1 MIPSANWP
9 SAPDIPNMAAK
20 APFKTTFAA
29 SEVIRPIFTGGD
41 VAIEND
47 ARILATTLGDDAIL
61 TDIKTGKHLAK
72 VEGDG
77 ELISTLTLTPSGSH
91 LIICSRSLSMRIYSL
106 QKTADSIDPQ
116 LVRTVRPH
124 TTPVVVLAVDRTST
138 LLATG
143 GTDGSIKVWDINGGY
158 ITHTFRGPSVLVS
171 ALLFFELATS
181 SNKPELNG
189 VKGSDKKRRHS
200 KTAHDGET
208 EEDVPA
214 TARFRLAS
222 GSQDGKVRVW
232 DLHKRSVVAN
242 LDSHVSDVRGLDYSS
257 PQNVLVTVS
266 RDKTIRWWDTRSWK
280 PRKVIPCFELVE
292 AVGFIGDGQLTY
304 TAGSNGCLRIWQT
317 ETGREVTKEQKEKP
331 EAVAFVAAVYRPGFP
346 FIACIQMDHT
356 IALFKT
362 PVEEATSAIAPPEP
376 FHRISGTHDDIIDL
390 RYLLP
395 DHSIMALAT
404 NSEDIRIVSVS
415 EPGDSTT
422 LVSSEYFGQDIALLK
437 GHDDIII
444 TLDVD
449 WSGHWVATGAKDNTA
464 KIWRVDPQNDSYTC
478 WATFQ
483 GHAESVSAVALPRIR
498 PVDGSKAH
506 ADPLNHPPQFLVTGS
521 SDQTI
526 KRWEIPKEQQQN
538 TKSGIRA
545 AYTRKAHDKD
555 INAIDVSNNAQL
567 FASASQDKVVKIWS
581 IEEGEVQGILRGHRR
596 GVWSVSFAP
605 LNTPILQ
612 GEQGSVSGKGV
623 VITGSGDKTIKLW
636 SLTDYTCLRTFEGH
650 SNSVLKVTWLNI
662 PPPEERSKKPMLI
675 ASAGGDGLVKVW
687 DVNSGENECT
697 LDNHEDRVWALA
709 VHPDTNMIVSGSGDS
724 TVTFWKDTS
733 TETQTASN
741 EAALKLIEQEQELDN
756 YEYAGAYREAITLAL
771 QLNHPRKLQG
781 LFEKVVNSKT
791 PDAGSLS
798 GLKAVDEVLTTLS
811 DEQLFLLLLRLRDW
825 NTNARTAP
833 MAQRILWT
841 VVKSYPVSRLSGL
854 SVKGAKGQKSLKE
867 VLNALKVY
875 TERHYK
881 RMEELVDESYLV
893 EYTLREMDALAP
905 SLDNMKLVDGVD
917 TDVVMT

>member
-1 MIPSANWP
+1 
-9 SAPDIPNMAAK
+9 
-20 APFKTTFAA
+20 
-29 SEVIRPIFTGGD
+29 
-41 VAIEND
+41 
-47 ARILATTLGDDAIL
+47 
-61 TDIKTGKHLAK
+61 
-72 VEGDG
+72 
-77 ELISTLTLTPSGSH
+77 
-91 LIICSRSLSMRIYSL
+91 MRIYSL
-106 QKTADSIDPQ
+106 QKIPATDSIDPQ

-124 TTPVVVLAVDRTST
+124 TTPVVVVAVDRTST

-158 ITHTFRGPSVLVS
+158 VTHTFRGPSVLVS

-181 SNKPELNG
+181 LEKKDSE
-189 VKGSDKKRRHS
+189 KGKRRHS
-200 KTAHDGET
+200 KAAQ
-208 EEDVPA
+208 EEAEDEVPA

-222 GSQDGKVRVW
+222 GSRDGKVRVW

-242 LDSHVSDVRGLDYSS
+242 LDSHVSDVQGLDYSFA
-257 PQNVLVTVS
+257 QNALVTAS
-266 RDKTIRWWDTRSWK
+266 RDKTIRWWDTKSWK
-280 PRKVIPCFELVE
+280 LRKVIPCFELVE
-292 AVGFIGDGQLTY
+292 AVGFIGDGRLTY
-304 TAGSNGCLRIWQT
+304 TAGSNGCLRIWHT
-317 ETGREVTKEQKEKP
+317 DTGRELTKEQNAKP
-331 EAVAFVAAVYRPGFP
+331 EAEAFVAASYRPGFP
-346 FIACIQMDHT
+346 FIACVQVDHT
-356 IALFKT
+356 IALFNIPSEST
-362 PVEEATSAIAPPEP
+362 ASSIAPPEP
-376 FHRISGTHDDIIDL
+376 FRRISGTHDDIIDL

-395 DHSIMALAT
+395 DRSVMALAT

-415 EPGDSTT
+415 EPSNSTA
-422 LVSSEYFGQDIALLK
+422 LVPCQYFGQDIALLR

-464 KIWRVDPQNDSYTC
+464 KVWRVDPKNGSYTC

-506 ADPLNHPPQFLVTGS
+506 ADPLSHPPQFLLTGS

-526 KRWEIPKEQQQN
+526 KRWEIPKEPQERA
-538 TKSGIRA
+538 KSGLRA
-545 AYTRKAHDKD
+545 LYTRKAHDKD

-581 IEEGEVQGILRGHRR
+581 IEEGETQGILRGHRR
-596 GVWSVSFAP
+596 GVWSVAFAP
-605 LNTPILQ
+605 LNTPVLQ

-636 SLTDYTCLRTFEGH
+636 SLADYTCLRTFEGH
-650 SNSVLKVTWLNI
+650 SNSVLKVAWLNI
-662 PPPEERSKKPMLI
+662 PPPEERSKKPILI

-687 DVNSGENECT
+687 DINSGENECT

-709 VHPDTNMIVSGSGDS
+709 IHPETNMIVSGSGDS

-771 QLNHPRKLQG
+771 QLNHPRKLQS

-791 PDAGSLS
+791 PEAGSLS
-798 GLKAVDEVLTTLS
+798 GVKVVDEVLATLS
-811 DEQLFLLLLRLRDW
+811 DEQLFLLLLRVRDW

-841 VVKSYPVSRLSGL
+841 IVKSYPVSRLSSL

-893 EYTLREMDALAP
+893 EYTLREMDALTP
-905 SLDNMKLVDGVD
+905 SLDNMKWTDGTD
-917 TDVVMT
+917 TDIIM

>member
-1 MIPSANWP
+1 
-9 SAPDIPNMAAK
+9 MATK
-20 APFKTTFAA
+20 VPFKTTFAA
-29 SEVIRPIFTGGD
+29 SEVIRPIFTGGA
-41 VAIEND
+41 VSIENG
-47 ARILATTLGDDAIL
+47 ARVLATTLGEDAIL

-91 LIICSRSLSMRIYSL
+91 LIICSRSLSMRIYHL
-106 QKTADSIDPQ
+106 QRTQTTELIQPQ
-116 LVRTVRPH
+116 LVRTLRAH

-158 ITHTFRGPSVLVS
+158 VTHTFRGPNVLVS
-171 ALLFFELATS
+171 ALLFFELATGPRKQS
-181 SNKPELNG
+181 ELSEA
-189 VKGSDKKRRHS
+189 KGSENKKRRQS
-200 KTAHDGET
+200 KTASET
-208 EEDVPA
+208 ATEVPT

-222 GSQDGKVRVW
+222 GSQGGNVRIW

-242 LDSHVSDVRGLDYSS
+242 LDSHMSDVQGLDYS
-257 PQNVLVTVS
+257 PAQNTLVTAG
-266 RDKTIRWWDTRSWK
+266 RDKTIRWWDATSWK
-280 PRKVIPCFELVE
+280 PRRVIPCAEPLE
-292 AVGFIGDGQLTY
+292 AAGFIEDGQLAY
-304 TAGSNGCLRIWQT
+304 TVGSKGCLRIWHT
-317 ETGREVTKEQKEKP
+317 DTGRELTKAQKEKA
-331 EAVAFVAAVYRPGFP
+331 EAEAFVAAIYRPGFP
-346 FIACIQMDHT
+346 FIACVQVDHT
-356 IALFKT
+356 IALFDVYSHT
-362 PVEEATSAIAPPEP
+362 EGATSIIETPEP
-376 FHRISGTHDDIIDL
+376 IHRISGTHDDIIDL

-395 DHSIMALAT
+395 DRSLMALAT

-415 EPGDSTT
+415 QPSDNTGPASST
-422 LVSSEYFGQDIALLK
+422 YFGQDIALLK

-444 TLDVD
+444 TLDAD

-464 KIWRVDPQNDSYTC
+464 KVWRVDPKNNSYIC

-483 GHAESVSAVALPRIR
+483 GHAESVTAVALPRLQ

-506 ADPLNHPPQFLVTGS
+506 SEPLTHPPQFLITGS

-526 KRWEIPKEQQQN
+526 KRWDIPKEQQLG

-545 AYTRKAHDKD
+545 SYTRKAHDKD
-555 INAIDVSNNAQL
+555 INALDISNHAQL

-605 LNTPILQ
+605 LNTPVLQ

-623 VITGSGDKTIKLW
+623 VITGSGDKTVKLW
-636 SLTDYTCLRTFEGH
+636 SLADYTCLRTFEGH
-650 SNSVLKVTWLNI
+650 SNSVLKVIWLNI
-662 PPPEERSKKPMLI
+662 PPPEERSKRPILI

-687 DVNSGENECT
+687 DANSGETECT

-709 VHPDTNMIVSGSGDS
+709 IHPVTNMIVSGSGDS
-724 TVTFWKDTS
+724 TATFWRDTS
-733 TETQTASN
+733 TETQIASN
-741 EAALKLIEQEQELDN
+741 EAVLKHSEQEQELDN

-791 PDAGSLS
+791 PDADSLS
-798 GLKAVDEVLTTLS
+798 GLKTVDGVLATLS

-841 VVKSYPVSRLSGL
+841 IVKSYPVDRLSGL
-854 SVKGAKGQKSLKE
+854 SVGGAKGQKSVKE

-893 EYTLREMDALAP
+893 EYTLREMDSLAP
-905 SLDNMKLVDGVD
+905 SLDGMKLTDGED
-917 TDVVMT
+917 TDVIMT

>member
-1 MIPSANWP
+1 
-9 SAPDIPNMAAK
+9 MAAK

-29 SEVIRPIFTGGD
+29 SEVIQPIFTGGA
-41 VAIEND
+41 VAIENE
-47 ARILATTLGDDAIL
+47 ARILATTLGEDAIL

-72 VEGDG
+72 IEGDG

-91 LIICSRSLSMRIYSL
+91 LIVCSRSLSMRIYSL
-106 QKTADSIDPQ
+106 QKTPSIDSIAPQ
-116 LVRTVRPH
+116 LLRTVRPH

-143 GTDGSIKVWDINGGY
+143 GTDGSIKVWDIRGGY
-158 ITHTFRGPSVLVS
+158 VTHTFRGPSVLVS

-181 SNKPELNG
+181 LKDQPGQNG
-189 VKGSDKKRRHS
+189 TRESDKQKRRRS
-200 KTAHDGET
+200 KTAHEEGEQ
-208 EEDVPA
+208 DVPA

-222 GSQDGKVRVW
+222 GAQDGKVRVW

-242 LDSHVSDVRGLDYSS
+242 LDSHVSDVQGLDYS
-257 PQNVLVTVS
+257 PTQNVLVTAS
-266 RDKTIRWWDTRSWK
+266 RDKTIRWWDTKSWK

-292 AVGFIGDGQLTY
+292 AVGFIGEGQLTY
-304 TAGSNGCLRIWQT
+304 TVGSNGCLRIWQT
-317 ETGREVTKEQKEKP
+317 DTGRELTGEQKAKP
-331 EAVAFVAAVYRPGFP
+331 EAEAFVAAVYRPGFP
-346 FIACIQMDHT
+346 FIACVQVDHT
-356 IALFKT
+356 IALFNA
-362 PVEEATSAIAPPEP
+362 PAEAAASKIASPEP
-376 FHRISGTHDDIIDL
+376 FRRISGTHDDIIDL

-395 DHSIMALAT
+395 DRSLMALAT

-415 EPGDSTT
+415 EPSDSAA
-422 LVSSEYFGQDIALLK
+422 LVPSEYFGRDIALLK

-464 KIWRVDPQNDSYTC
+464 KVWRVDPKNDSYTC

-498 PVDGSKAH
+498 PVSGSKPH

-526 KRWEIPKEQQQN
+526 KRWEIPKEQEQQR

-545 AYTRKAHDKD
+545 SYTRKAHDKD
-555 INAIDVSNNAQL
+555 INAIDVSSNAQL

-605 LNTPILQ
+605 LDTPVLQ

-636 SLTDYTCLRTFEGH
+636 SLSDYTCLRTFEGH
-650 SNSVLKVTWLNI
+650 SNSVLKVVWLNI
-662 PPPEERSKKPMLI
+662 PPPEERSKKPILI

-687 DVNSGENECT
+687 DINSGENECT

-709 VHPDTNMIVSGSGDS
+709 VHPGTNMIVSGSGDS

-733 TETQTASN
+733 TETQTAST

-791 PDAGSLS
+791 PEAGSLS
-798 GLKAVDEVLTTLS
+798 GSKPVDEVLATLS

-854 SVKGAKGQKSLKE
+854 SVRGAKGQKSVKE

-893 EYTLREMDALAP
+893 EYTLREMDALTP
-905 SLDNMKLVDGVD
+905 SLDNLKLADGVD
-917 TDVVMT
+917 TEVIMT

>member
-1 MIPSANWP
+1 
-9 SAPDIPNMAAK
+9 
-20 APFKTTFAA
+20 
-29 SEVIRPIFTGGD
+29 
-41 VAIEND
+41 
-47 ARILATTLGDDAIL
+47 
-61 TDIKTGKHLAK
+61 
-72 VEGDG
+72 
-77 ELISTLTLTPSGSH
+77 
-91 LIICSRSLSMRIYSL
+91 MRIYSL
-106 QKTADSIDPQ
+106 QKTPTADSIDPQ

-158 ITHTFRGPSVLVS
+158 VTHTFRGPSVLVS

-181 SNKPELNG
+181 PKKQSELG
-189 VKGSDKKRRHS
+189 GTKDSEKKKRRHS
-200 KTAHDGET
+200 KTARDEA
-208 EEDVPA
+208 ENEDEVPT

-242 LDSHVSDVRGLDYSS
+242 LDSHVSDVQGLDYSIA
-257 PQNVLVTVS
+257 QNVLVTAS
-266 RDKTIRWWDTRSWK
+266 RDKTIRWWDTKSWK

-304 TAGSNGCLRIWQT
+304 TAGSNGCLRIWHT
-317 ETGREVTKEQKEKP
+317 DTGREITKEQKAKP
-331 EAVAFVAAVYRPGFP
+331 EAEAFIAAIYRPCFP
-346 FIACIQMDHT
+346 FIACVQVDHT
-356 IALFKT
+356 IALFNT
-362 PVEEATSAIAPPEP
+362 LADAATSAIAPPEP
-376 FHRISGTHDDIIDL
+376 FRRISGTHDDIIDL

-395 DHSIMALAT
+395 DRSVMALAT

-415 EPGDSTT
+415 EPSDSTA
-422 LVSSEYFGQDIALLK
+422 LVPSEYFGQDIALLR

-464 KIWRVDPQNDSYTC
+464 KIWRVDPKNESYTC

-506 ADPLNHPPQFLVTGS
+506 TDPLNHPPPFLLTGS

-526 KRWEIPKEQQQN
+526 KRWEIPREHQQRS
-538 TKSGIRA
+538 KSGIRA
-545 AYTRKAHDKD
+545 SYTRKAHDKD

-567 FASASQDKVVKIWS
+567 FASASQDKIVKIWS

-605 LNTPILQ
+605 LNTPVLQ

-687 DVNSGENECT
+687 DINSGENECT

-771 QLNHPRKLQG
+771 QLNHPRKLQS
-781 LFEKVVNSKT
+781 LFEKVVNSTT

-798 GLKAVDEVLTTLS
+798 GMRAVDEVLATLS

-841 VVKSYPVSRLSGL
+841 VVKSYPVSRLSSL

-881 RMEELVDESYLV
+881 RMEELMDESYLV

-905 SLDNMKLVDGVD
+905 SLDSMKLSDAAD
-917 TDVVMT
+917 TDVIMT

>member
-1 MIPSANWP
+1 
-9 SAPDIPNMAAK
+9 MATK
-20 APFKTTFAA
+20 VPFKTTFAP
-29 SEVIRPIFTGGD
+29 SEVFRPIFTGGA

-47 ARILATTLGDDAIL
+47 ARILATTLGEDAIL
-61 TDIKTGKHLAK
+61 TDIKTGKHLARI
-72 VEGDG
+72 EGDG

-106 QKTADSIDPQ
+106 QKTPATESIEPQ
-116 LVRTVRPH
+116 LVRTLRAH

-143 GTDGSIKVWDINGGY
+143 GTDGSIKVWDIKGGY

-171 ALLFFELATS
+171 ALLFFELAS
-181 SNKPELNG
+181 SSKKHSGLNEAEN
-189 VKGSDKKRRHS
+189 SEKKKSRQSIR
-200 KTAHDGET
+200 AHHES
-208 EEDVPA
+208 EEDIQR

-242 LDSHVSDVRGLDYSS
+242 LDSHMSDVQGLDHSS
-257 PQNVLVTVS
+257 MQNTLVTAS
-266 RDKTIRWWDTRSWK
+266 RDKTIRWWDTKTWK
-280 PRKVIPCFELVE
+280 PRKVTPCSELVE
-292 AVGFIGDGQLTY
+292 AVGFIGDGHLTY
-304 TAGSNGCLRIWQT
+304 TVGSNGCLRIWRT
-317 ETGREVTKEQKEKP
+317 DTGQELTKEQRAKP
-331 EAVAFVAAVYRPGFP
+331 EAEAFVTAVYRPGFP
-346 FIACIQMDHT
+346 FIACVQVDHT
-356 IALFKT
+356 IAFFNVCAEGT
-362 PVEEATSAIAPPEP
+362 TSMIDAPELI
-376 FHRISGTHDDIIDL
+376 HRISGTHDDIIDL
-390 RYLLP
+390 RFLFP
-395 DHSIMALAT
+395 DHSAMALAT
-404 NSEDIRIVSVS
+404 NSEDIRVVCVSQPS
-415 EPGDSTT
+415 DSNV
-422 LVSSEYFGQDIALLK
+422 LVSSAYFGQDIAQLK

-444 TLDVD
+444 TLDAD

-464 KIWRVDPQNDSYTC
+464 KLWRLDPKNNSYIC

-483 GHAESVSAVALPRIR
+483 GHAESVTAVALPRIR

-506 ADPLNHPPQFLVTGS
+506 ADPLNHPPQFLITGS

-526 KRWEIPKEQQQN
+526 KRWEIPKEQQLN
-538 TKSGIRA
+538 TKPGIRA
-545 AYTRKAHDKD
+545 LYTRKAHDKD
-555 INAIDVSNNAQL
+555 INAIDVSNHAQL
-567 FASASQDKVVKIWS
+567 FASASQDKMVKIWS

-605 LNTPILQ
+605 HNIPVLQ
-612 GEQGSVSGKGV
+612 GEKGSVSGKGV
-623 VITGSGDKTIKLW
+623 VITGGGDKSIKLW
-636 SLTDYTCLRTFEGH
+636 SLADYTCLRSFEGH
-650 SNSVLKVTWLNI
+650 SHSVLRVIWLNI
-662 PPPEERSKKPMLI
+662 PQPEERFKKPILI

-687 DVNSGENECT
+687 DVNSGEIECT

-709 VHPDTNMIVSGSGDS
+709 INPDNNTIVSGSGDS

-733 TETQTASN
+733 TETQIAST
-741 EAALKLIEQEQELDN
+741 EAALRHSEQEQELDN

-781 LFEKVVNSKT
+781 LLEKVINSKT
-791 PDAGSLS
+791 SEAGSLS
-798 GLKAVDEVLTTLS
+798 GLKAVDDVLSSLS

-841 VVKSYPVSRLSGL
+841 VVKSYPVDRLSGL
-854 SVKGAKGQKSLKE
+854 SVRGSKGQQSIKE

-893 EYTLREMDALAP
+893 EYTLREMDSLAP
-905 SLDNMKLVDGVD
+905 SLDNMKLTDGMD
-917 TDVVMT
+917 SDVTMT

>member
-1 MIPSANWP
+1 
-9 SAPDIPNMAAK
+9 
-20 APFKTTFAA
+20 
-29 SEVIRPIFTGGD
+29 
-41 VAIEND
+41 
-47 ARILATTLGDDAIL
+47 
-61 TDIKTGKHLAK
+61 
-72 VEGDG
+72 
-77 ELISTLTLTPSGSH
+77 
-91 LIICSRSLSMRIYSL
+91 MRIYSL
-106 QKTADSIDPQ
+106 QKISATDSIDPQ

-124 TTPVVVLAVDRTST
+124 TTPVVVVAVDRTST

-158 ITHTFRGPSVLVS
+158 VTHTFRGPSVLVS

-181 SNKPELNG
+181 LKKQPEPNG
-189 VKGSDKKRRHS
+189 TKDSEKGKRRPS
-200 KTAHDGET
+200 RVAQSEV
-208 EEDVPA
+208 EDEVPA

-222 GSQDGKVRVW
+222 GSRDGKVRVW

-242 LDSHVSDVRGLDYSS
+242 LDSHVSDVQGLDYSS
-257 PQNVLVTVS
+257 AQNALVTAS
-266 RDKTIRWWDTRSWK
+266 RDKTIRWWDTKSWK
-280 PRKVIPCFELVE
+280 LRKVIPCFELVE
-292 AVGFIGDGQLTY
+292 AVGFIGDGGLTY

-317 ETGREVTKEQKEKP
+317 DTGRELTKEQKAKP
-331 EAVAFVAAVYRPGFP
+331 EAEAFVAASYRPGFP
-346 FIACIQMDHT
+346 FVACVQVDHT
-356 IALFKT
+356 IALFNI
-362 PVEEATSAIAPPEP
+362 PSEATTSAIASPEP

-395 DHSIMALAT
+395 DRSVMALAT

-415 EPGDSTT
+415 EPSNSSA
-422 LVSSEYFGQDIALLK
+422 LVPCQYFGQDVALLK

-444 TLDVD
+444 TLDAD

-464 KIWRVDPQNDSYTC
+464 KVWRVDPKNGSYTC

-483 GHAESVSAVALPRIR
+483 GHAESVSAVALPKIR
-498 PVDGSKAH
+498 PVEGSKAY
-506 ADPLNHPPQFLVTGS
+506 ADRLNHPPQFLLTGS

-526 KRWEIPKEQQQN
+526 KRWEIPKEPQERA
-538 TKSGIRA
+538 KSGLRA
-545 AYTRKAHDKD
+545 LYTRKAHDKD

-581 IEEGEVQGILRGHRR
+581 IEEGETQGILRGHRR
-596 GVWSVSFAP
+596 GVWSVAFAP
-605 LNTPILQ
+605 LNTPVLQ

-650 SNSVLKVTWLNI
+650 SNSVLKVAWLNI
-662 PPPEERSKKPMLI
+662 PPPEERSKKPILI

-687 DVNSGENECT
+687 DINSGENECT

-709 VHPDTNMIVSGSGDS
+709 IHPETNMIVSGSGDS

-771 QLNHPRKLQG
+771 QLNHPRKLQS

-791 PDAGSLS
+791 PEAGSLS
-798 GLKAVDEVLTTLS
+798 GVKAVDEVLATLS
-811 DEQLFLLLLRLRDW
+811 DEQLFLLLLRVRDW

-841 VVKSYPVSRLSGL
+841 IVKSYPVSRLSSL

-893 EYTLREMDALAP
+893 EYTLREMDTLTP
-905 SLDNMKLVDGVD
+905 SLDNMVD
-917 TDVVMT
+917 TDVIMT

>member
-1 MIPSANWP
+1 M
-9 SAPDIPNMAAK
+9 
-20 APFKTTFAA
+20 
-29 SEVIRPIFTGGD
+29 R
-41 VAIEND
+41 
-47 ARILATTLGDDAIL
+47 L
-61 TDIKTGKHLAK
+61 TNNLSK
-72 VEGDG
+72 V
-77 ELISTLTLTPSGSH
+77 TPSGSH
-91 LIICSRSLSMRIYSL
+91 LIVCSRSLSMRIYSL
-106 QKTADSIDPQ
+106 QKSTTDSIEPQ

-143 GTDGSIKVWDINGGY
+143 GTDGSIKVWDIEGGY
-158 ITHTFRGPSVLVS
+158 VTHTFRGPSVLVS

-181 SNKPELNG
+181 PPKQEPDGTKDSGK
-189 VKGSDKKRRHS
+189 KKRRQS
-200 KTAHDGET
+200 KTNEDIAD
-208 EEDVPA
+208 EDVPT

-242 LDSHVSDVRGLDYSS
+242 LDTHVSDVRGLDYSAT
-257 PQNVLVTVS
+257 QNSLVTAS
-266 RDKTIRWWDTRSWK
+266 RDKTIRWWDTKSWK

-292 AVGFIGDGQLTY
+292 AVGFIGDGELTY

-317 ETGREVTKEQKEKP
+317 DTGRELTKEQKAKP
-331 EAVAFVAAVYRPGFP
+331 EAEAFVSAVYRPGFP
-346 FIACIQMDHT
+346 FIACVQVDHT
-356 IALFKT
+356 IALFDIPDQET
-362 PVEEATSAIAPPEP
+362 TSAIAAPEP
-376 FHRISGTHDDIIDL
+376 FRRISGTHDDIIDL

-395 DHSIMALAT
+395 DHSVMALAT
-404 NSEDIRIVSVS
+404 NSEDIRIVSVL
-415 EPGDSTT
+415 EPNTSTSFI
-422 LVSSEYFGQDIALLK
+422 SSEYFGQDIALLK

-464 KIWRVDPQNDSYTC
+464 KIWRVDPKTNSYVC

-506 ADPLNHPPQFLVTGS
+506 TDPLNHPPQFLITGS

-526 KRWEIPKEQQQN
+526 KRWEIPREQQKGA
-538 TKSGIRA
+538 KSSIRA
-545 AYTRKAHDKD
+545 SFTRKAHDKD

-567 FASASQDKVVKIWS
+567 FASASQDKVVKVWS

-605 LNTPILQ
+605 ANTPALQ

-623 VITGSGDKTIKLW
+623 VITGSGDKTVKLW
-636 SLTDYTCLRTFEGH
+636 SLADYSCLRTFEGH
-650 SNSVLKVTWLNI
+650 SNSVLKVAWLNL

-733 TETQTASN
+733 AETQTATN
-741 EAALKLIEQEQELDN
+741 EATLKLIEQEQELDN
-756 YEYAGAYREAITLAL
+756 YEHAGAYREAITLAL
-771 QLNHPRKLQG
+771 QLNHPRKLQS
-781 LFEKVVNSKT
+781 LFEKVVNSTT
-791 PDAGSLS
+791 PDEGSLS
-798 GLKAVDEVLTTLS
+798 GLKAVDEVLATLL

-841 VVKSYPVSRLSGL
+841 VVKSYPVNRLSSL
-854 SVKGAKGQKSLKE
+854 SVKGAKGQKSVKE

-881 RMEELVDESYLV
+881 RIEELVDESYLV
-893 EYTLREMDALAP
+893 EYTLREMDSLAP
-905 SLDNMKLVDGVD
+905 SLDEMELTDNADI
-917 TDVVMT
+917 DVVMT